1 MYFTSKTDGWT
12 FEGGIPGASAG
23 RMYGHGVDQVLQIE
37 MVLPNG
43 LHVKFGPT
51 KWEDAEGYLVPK
63 TISVTGLCRTN
74 PEESLES
81 KWEWGDCPEDVP
93 FDDLWFAVRGGG
105 GGTWGVVLS
114 MYLQLHDYP
123 GQESPR

>member
-74 PEESLES
+74 PEESLETNGNGETVL
-81 KWEWGDCPEDVP
+81 KMFRLMICG
-93 FDDLWFAVRGGG
+93 LLLGAAV
-105 GGTWGVVLS
+105 VVL
-114 MYLQLHDYP
+114 
-123 GQESPR
+123 GE